1 MNYIN
6 PKLNLIKERYKFKE
20 HKQAANKS
28 VIQFITGLKI
38 FLEPCEFGVVL
49 NNAIREQII

>member
-6 PKLNLIKERYKFKE
+6 LELNLITELYKFKE

-28 VIQFITGLKI
+28 VIQFIMGLKKI
-38 FLEPCEFGVVL
+38 LEPCEFGVVL
-49 NNAIREQII
+49 NNTLKDQIN

>member
-6 PKLNLIKERYKFKE
+6 LKLNLITERYKFKE

-28 VIQFITGLKI
+28 VIQFNTGLKK
-38 FLEPCEFGVVL
+38 FLEPCEFRVVL
-49 NNAIREQII
+49 NNAIRDQII